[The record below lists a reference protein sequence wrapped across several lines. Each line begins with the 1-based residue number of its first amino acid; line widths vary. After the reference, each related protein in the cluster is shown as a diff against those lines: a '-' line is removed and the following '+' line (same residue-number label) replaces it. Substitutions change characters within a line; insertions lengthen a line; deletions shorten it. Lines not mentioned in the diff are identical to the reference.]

1 VINKIQ
7 IKKIVRKNSI
17 AQSISELETKLFGL
31 KNSIHTSYR
40 PPLIIGYNSFTTDL
54 ILSENEITF
63 NNEIFGIWISM
74 VLLNVYAPTE
84 LSRAS

>member
-1 VINKIQ
+1 MMV
-7 IKKIVRKNSI
+7 
-17 AQSISELETKLFGL
+17 
-31 KNSIHTSYR
+31 
-40 PPLIIGYNSFTTDL
+40 IGYNSFTTDL

-63 NNEIFGIWISM
+63 NNGIFGIWMTI